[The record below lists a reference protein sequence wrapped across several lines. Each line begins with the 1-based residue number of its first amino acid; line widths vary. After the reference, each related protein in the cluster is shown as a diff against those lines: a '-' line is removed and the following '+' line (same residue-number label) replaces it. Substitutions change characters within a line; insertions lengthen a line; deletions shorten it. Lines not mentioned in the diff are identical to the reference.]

1 MSHENS
7 SASQTRGAVDA
18 DGASPKPLDPV
29 YVSLVVTDP
38 EVIAALSEHESS
50 ADRQNFVNTCLK
62 IGLLSLRAA
71 RGTVDGQTVRHE
83 GERLLAGL
91 NGVLEGT
98 GQKLLSGVES
108 EISRYFH
115 PASGAFSARVESL
128 LKNDGEL
135 ATLIQRQVEIAQ
147 QSVAETFATFVG
159 EESQLIK
166 LLSPDGSN
174 AFINTM
180 RSSVDEALKAESEVI
195 LKQFSLDHRGG
206 ALSRLLEEMTNRYGD
221 LTNALKNNMAEVVS
235 EFSLDRE
242 DSALSRLVR
251 RVETTQTT
259 ITKEFSLD
267 EEGSSLSKMR
277 KEMNEQLQLMATQ
290 QTDFHRD
297 LMVAVER
304 LDTQRKER
312 AKSTAHGAVFEDA
325 VRAALGASGLDESD
339 VLDATGNTT
348 GVIKNCKVGDFV
360 LTLSPDN
367 VAAGAKVVIEA
378 KEDASY
384 NQASTLAECDVARR
398 NRDAG
403 VALFVH
409 SKKTC
414 PAGFTSVH
422 RYGRDI
428 VVVWDADGPDSDI
441 ILRVGL
447 ILAKAL
453 SVREGARS
461 NTETASFKVIDAA
474 IEVIRKQTEYFD
486 ELLTSSNTI
495 ESANNRTR
503 QRVGLM
509 KANIIN
515 EIEKLADQ
523 LGNMKATA
531 GGGNEAASNE

>member
-1 MSHENS
+1 
-7 SASQTRGAVDA
+7 
-18 DGASPKPLDPV
+18 
-29 YVSLVVTDP
+29 
-38 EVIAALSEHESS
+38 
-50 ADRQNFVNTCLK
+50 
-62 IGLLSLRAA
+62 
-71 RGTVDGQTVRHE
+71 
-83 GERLLAGL
+83 
-91 NGVLEGT
+91 
-98 GQKLLSGVES
+98 
-108 EISRYFH
+108 
-115 PASGAFSARVESL
+115 
-128 LKNDGEL
+128 
-135 ATLIQRQVEIAQ
+135 
-147 QSVAETFATFVG
+147 
-159 EESQLIK
+159 
-166 LLSPDGSN
+166 
-174 AFINTM
+174 
-180 RSSVDEALKAESEVI
+180 
-195 LKQFSLDHRGG
+195 
-206 ALSRLLEEMTNRYGD
+206 
-221 LTNALKNNMAEVVS
+221 
-235 EFSLDRE
+235 
-242 DSALSRLVR
+242 
-251 RVETTQTT
+251 
-259 ITKEFSLD
+259 
-267 EEGSSLSKMR
+267 
-277 KEMNEQLQLMATQ
+277 MNEQLQLMATQ

-531 GGGNEAASNE
+531 GGGNEAENRAQQVVGAGQQDDGFMVEVRLEHIFDEIALERQLGECGHGSVPLRVWGLTRTCPPWRRQPARQP